1 MQTNAENICDKVAT
15 NHNNEDDIKDE
26 MNQLQ
31 HNDSHSSGYF
41 SQDNSEKSHV
51 SLREVAEDLNVDIQS
66 SDEYVLCNKYED
78 SDSCINKN
86 VTDEADDKLDAEMTG
101 VRKTR
106 RKSSDVFLAP
116 ARPGPASDM
125 WSYGCVLC
133 EVLTGRKLFQV
144 GDKLSCVLRPAQ
156 LLEMKIGDTETLWTD
171 LGHGEMFKVFKD
183 LILHCISSDPDTRLS
198 AEAALSHPVFLETP
212 EPGVKDLFLL
222 PSPHLQFSQFSNT
235 VINTSSAGH
244 DDTDHDTVLQNLKT
258 ECSAYGEIS
267 ECSLA
272 NSGHAFVHFEEV
284 SLRQTETAAAFH
296 NSHI

>member
-41 SQDNSEKSHV
+41 SQDNSEQSHV

-86 VTDEADDKLDAEMTG
+86 VTDEADDKLLDAEMTG

-106 RKSSDVFLAP
+106 RKSSDMFLAP

-171 LGHGEMFKVFKD
+171 LGHDQLFHDVKVASQPVNYFNHLLTND
-183 LILHCISSDPDTRLS
+183 FLN
-198 AEAALSHPVFLETP
+198 ENAL
-212 EPGVKDLFLL
+212 
-222 PSPHLQFSQFSNT
+222 N
-235 VINTSSAGH
+235 
-244 DDTDHDTVLQNLKT
+244 
-258 ECSAYGEIS
+258 
-267 ECSLA
+267 
-272 NSGHAFVHFEEV
+272 
-284 SLRQTETAAAFH
+284 
-296 NSHI
+296 